1 MKWLETNI
9 LFGREDHPETELS
22 NQNLPFM
29 VKLPIGRHKVA
40 KTLVDNGASLNLIM
54 RKTFIEMSLN
64 LADQTPVHNTF
75 YSIIPEQSSTP
86 IGYIDLE
93 VSYGLGDNKRR
104 KMLMFEVASF
114 DISYNCILRRPFL
127 LKFMAVMHTAYAT
140 MKMPGSKSVI
150 TIKVDQ

>member
-75 YSIIPEQSSTP
+75 YSIIPEQSSTL

-104 KMLMFEVASF
+104 KMLMFEVASL